1 MKIKEYYKKYNEL
14 KKDPKKKSL
23 LFLGF
28 YIIFFI
34 ILIAL
39 IRMNNN
45 TSHGNE
51 YEDYKNGS
59 NSSFSIKN
67 ILNNNYSFNYIVN
80 LDNTNHIYSGTC
92 SSNGYCLFDS
102 NNIKYFKLNDE
113 DFFKFDV
120 LWTKCD
126 NPMLFYDFFNYKEV
140 SYILSDAYVDSTTSF
155 GDGNYEYKL
164 LISTN
169 NLNGT
174 FYFCKCVLPIM
185 KKQRYGKVV
194 NLSSIA
200 AKLGSANASVYSA
213 TKAGVLELTACL
225 AREYAEYDVNINCV
239 LPGIIRTPL
248 WNQML
253 VEMTEENHAN
263 KDAVFKSYTDTI
275 PMKRPQEPVDIA
287 NAILFLCTDEASN
300 ITAQNLGIDGGQT
313 Y

>member
-1 MKIKEYYKKYNEL
+1 MIKYNFKGKNVIITGGSMGLGKATATEFARAGATIILADINKEEMDNTSRELQREFNVKVLEYIVDVSNYNEVESMVSSVYKK
-14 KKDPKKKSL
+14 
-23 LFLGF
+23 LGRVD
-28 YIIFFI
+28 
-34 ILIAL
+34 ILI
-39 IRMNNN
+39 NNAGICK
-45 TSHGNE
+45 TLPL
-51 YEDYKNGS
+51 EDTTKTDLDKM
-59 NSSFSIKN
+59 IK
-67 ILNNNYSFNYIVN
+67 V
-80 LDNTNHIYSGTC
+80 
-92 SSNGYCLFDS
+92 
-102 NNIKYFKLNDE
+102 
-113 DFFKFDV
+113 
-120 LWTKCD
+120 
-126 NPMLFYDFFNYKEV
+126 
-140 SYILSDAYVDSTTSF
+140 
-155 GDGNYEYKL
+155 
-164 LISTN
+164 

-300 ITAQNLGIDGGQT
+300 ITAQNLGIDGGHT